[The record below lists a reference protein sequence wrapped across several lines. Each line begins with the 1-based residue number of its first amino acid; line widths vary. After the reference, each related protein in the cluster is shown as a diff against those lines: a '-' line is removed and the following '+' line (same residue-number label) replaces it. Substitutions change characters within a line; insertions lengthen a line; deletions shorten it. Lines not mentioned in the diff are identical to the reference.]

1 MHECTIGR
9 AAYYHSYRPTRAR
22 RRLRP
27 RRLQKLRN
35 LKWQAASWCSMS
47 ERSQICASVAPARRE
62 ALRPR
67 AVVACV
73 PSLVGTPAA
82 AVAAAGCASVSSRVP
97 RRRALR
103 RSGEVN
109 GETDVR
115 PNGLVG
121 ELHGPFTGELVSA
134 AVPMD
139 SRRRF
144 KRVGLRLASLLQ
156 PGNRQRGVSCEL
168 LADEFT

>member
-1 MHECTIGR
+1 M
-9 AAYYHSYRPTRAR
+9 
-22 RRLRP
+22 
-27 RRLQKLRN
+27 
-35 LKWQAASWCSMS
+35 
-47 ERSQICASVAPARRE
+47 
-62 ALRPR
+62 
-67 AVVACV
+67 
-73 PSLVGTPAA
+73 
-82 AVAAAGCASVSSRVP
+82 
-97 RRRALR
+97 
-103 RSGEVN
+103 
-109 GETDVR
+109 R

-168 LADEFT
+168 LAQMSLREADRQTDVMWYMVGHY

>member
-1 MHECTIGR
+1 MAGSELVLDER
-9 AAYYHSYRPTRAR
+9 ALADLRQRCARP
-22 RRLRP
+22 
-27 RRLQKLRN
+27 QG
-35 LKWQAASWCSMS
+35 
-47 ERSQICASVAPARRE
+47 

-67 AVVACV
+67 AIVACV

-115 PNGLVG
+115 PNGLALG
-121 ELHGPFTGELVSA
+121 ELHGPFTGVLVSA

-144 KRVGLRLASLLQ
+144 KIQTASLLQ
-156 PGNRQRGVSCEL
+156 PGNRQRV
-168 LADEFT
+168 

>member
-1 MHECTIGR
+1 MVVKRGLYSIPRAGR
-9 AAYYHSYRPTRAR
+9 HD
-22 RRLRP
+22 
-27 RRLQKLRN
+27 RLQKLRN

-115 PNGLVG
+115 PNGLALG

-144 KRVGLRLASLLQ
+144 KRSDCEPVAA
-156 PGNRQRGVSCEL
+156 RQQTEGCKL
-168 LADEFT
+168 

>member
-1 MHECTIGR
+1 M
-9 AAYYHSYRPTRAR
+9 
-22 RRLRP
+22 
-27 RRLQKLRN
+27 
-35 LKWQAASWCSMS
+35 
-47 ERSQICASVAPARRE
+47 
-62 ALRPR
+62 
-67 AVVACV
+67 
-73 PSLVGTPAA
+73 PSLLGTPAA
-82 AVAAAGCASVSSRVP
+82 AVAAAGCVSVFSRVP
-97 RRRALR
+97 SRRAL

-168 LADEFT
+168 MA